1 VLDFR
6 SGRWTQQR
14 VASTISRGLPL
25 RDRRGKVLLRRS
37 SKSSRRS
44 KIPVKKYRDR
54 TKVCQCARAGNELVQ
69 KEAAKIRSQIGA
81 ELLCRRQPKREN
93 EHADQ
98 AKLNGAVQMVIEKSS
113 GALQRCD
120 RTGCQRESK
129 QCRMKTETK
138 PNLDLLTRVHLPV
151 GDEAGRRNQLSGEL
165 SRIGRAK
172 AES

>member
-138 PNLDLLTRVHLPV
+138 PNL
-151 GDEAGRRNQLSGEL
+151 
-165 SRIGRAK
+165 
-172 AES
+172 